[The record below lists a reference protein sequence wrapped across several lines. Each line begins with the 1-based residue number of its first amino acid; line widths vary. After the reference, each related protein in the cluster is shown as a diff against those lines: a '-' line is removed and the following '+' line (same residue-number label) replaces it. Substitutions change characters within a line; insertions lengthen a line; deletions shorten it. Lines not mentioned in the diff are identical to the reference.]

1 MNDTAVAIDY
11 KRHILAGQRSR
22 AGLDFQKWFR
32 DFADYRVSGSNY
44 DPKNPGRDNDDQK
57 AVRAQNEALVHLR
70 DLGADAVHIDAA
82 MREMSIR
89 YQNDEYIGLRVMPVA
104 TVSKRSDKYFK
115 YDERAQQAVPSARM
129 DARGQA
135 NEVRQGLSPDNYSVS
150 DFGLQETVPMTE
162 IGNADAPLDPLADA
176 NMLVNDLC
184 GLNREIEIATV
195 MTTSGNYGAN
205 TTAIAAGAEWN
216 SADGGKPIQLI
227 QKAVDALYSGSG
239 ASKVVGFTS
248 VNVFRA
254 LSRHPQIRD
263 LFKYTADGFAT
274 ANQIAE
280 YFGFDELVVGRA
292 RNDTANI
299 GQTETIARI
308 WPDSFGVVRVAMQ
321 PTIRSYG
328 FATTF
333 RHGPV
338 ESVQMFERLKGRGGS
353 YVVRVEYSEDYKVV
367 ASRAGYL
374 ITNCFDAALP

>member
-1 MNDTAVAIDY
+1 MNDIATVIDY

-22 AGLDFQKWFR
+22 AGVDFQKWAR
-32 DFADYRVSGSNY
+32 NFAEYRGSRATE
-44 DPKNPGRDNDDQK
+44 DLAQL
-57 AVRAQNEALVHLR
+57 RAQNEALVHLR
-70 DLGADAVHIDAA
+70 DIGADAVHIDAA

-89 YQNDEYIGLRVMPVA
+89 YQNDEMIGLRVMPVA

-115 YDERAQQAVPSARM
+115 YDERAQQALPSARM

-135 NEVRQGLSPDNYSVS
+135 AEVRQGLSPDNYSVS

-162 IGNADAPLDPLADA
+162 IGNADMPLDPLVDA

-184 GLNREIEIATV
+184 ALNREIEIATV

-205 TTAIAAGAEWN
+205 TVAIGAGSEWN

-227 QKAVDALYSGSG
+227 QRAVDSLYSGSG
-239 ASKVVGFTS
+239 ATKTVGFTS

-254 LSRHPQIRD
+254 LSRHPSIRD

-274 ANQIAE
+274 AQQIAE
-280 YFGFDELVVGRA
+280 YFELDELIVGKA
-292 RNDTANI
+292 RNDAANI
-299 GQTETIARI
+299 GQTESIARI
-308 WPDSFGVVRVAMQ
+308 WPDSFGVVKVAMQ

-338 ESVQMFERLKGRGGS
+338 ESVQMFNRLNGRGGS

-374 ITNCFDAALP
+374 ITNCFDSALP